1 MNPQMLAAV
10 FCAIILFHST
20 AMASVYLPNSFFK
33 LRPLHPSAR
42 KPTDESLARI
52 LDDHSRDRERRYE
65 SIQPLSEVG
74 LRINSDIAYH
84 QSNSP
89 IRPRDGSALRLL
101 SLSINMHYMLT
112 GTIVAVFI
120 AFTVAQDHEA
130 QKRGLRE
137 FYFLQQVGKN
147 AEPAAWRDQLRQLRA
162 EVSEVA
168 PLSATLPPVD
178 NTPSLPIP
186 TSDLKQMIE
195 KDDPILAR
203 AEFKRTNARAAN
215 TIRRIVAR
223 LVALGI
229 GRWGQR

>member
-1 MNPQMLAAV
+1 MNPQMLAA
-10 FCAIILFHST
+10 FLGAILLFHST

-42 KPTDESLARI
+42 KASHATARR
-52 LDDHSRDRERRYE
+52 SGY
-65 SIQPLSEVG
+65 
-74 LRINSDIAYH
+74 
-84 QSNSP
+84 
-89 IRPRDGSALRLL
+89 

-130 QKRGLRE
+130 QKRGMRE

-147 AEPAAWRDQLRQLRA
+147 GEPAAWRDQLHQLRA
-162 EVSEVA
+162 EMSEVA

-186 TSDLKQMIE
+186 TSDLEQMIE